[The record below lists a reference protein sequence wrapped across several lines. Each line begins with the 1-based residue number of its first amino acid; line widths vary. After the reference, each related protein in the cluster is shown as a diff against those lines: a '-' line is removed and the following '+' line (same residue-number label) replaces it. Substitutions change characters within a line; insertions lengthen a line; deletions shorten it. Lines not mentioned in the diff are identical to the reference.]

1 MRKSFYLLKESETNY
16 LESIDTAS
24 IISLGDEELE
34 LLRNCNEEVINFLS
48 ENRILS
54 IKKDEINEY
63 CAMILVNDFCNLKC
77 SYCFE
82 KDNCKSHNELTD
94 KTYELISNR
103 LKEFNDITF
112 TGGEPLLSFDVIK
125 KICEL
130 ISSKRLNGKYSLITN
145 GLIFTD
151 EQLRFLNE
159 NEFNI
164 QISLD
169 GSISKDNNKLDRTNR
184 KIENKILENIR
195 LILTNYQNI
204 KLDLRINFCKSDLV
218 DFENKLDSLFAFL
231 EPYLDKISIDLK
243 LVDLPYGDKEY
254 LSFVEKHDVYIKFYD
269 YLYKKGIELPFRFV
283 SGGYCMARGPKTLLL
298 DPLGNRYPCFSFVEN
313 EEFKISLE
321 NTNFFEQL
329 KDCEKECILHDICN
343 VGCLYENYCDTG
355 KLINQ
360 CDFEL
365 LDDLNKRLFLYK
377 LRELKYIQTSIEEE
391 VQHVEAFSIN
401 I

>member
-1 MRKSFYLLKESETNY
+1 M
-16 LESIDTAS
+16 
-24 IISLGDEELE
+24 
-34 LLRNCNEEVINFLS
+34 
-48 ENRILS
+48 
-54 IKKDEINEY
+54 
-63 CAMILVNDFCNLKC
+63 
-77 SYCFE
+77 
-82 KDNCKSHNELTD
+82 
-94 KTYELISNR
+94 
-103 LKEFNDITF
+103 
-112 TGGEPLLSFDVIK
+112 
-125 KICEL
+125 
-130 ISSKRLNGKYSLITN
+130 
-145 GLIFTD
+145 
-151 EQLRFLNE
+151 
-159 NEFNI
+159 
-164 QISLD
+164 
-169 GSISKDNNKLDRTNR
+169 
-184 KIENKILENIR
+184 
-195 LILTNYQNI
+195 
-204 KLDLRINFCKSDLV
+204 V

-254 LSFVEKHDVYIKFYD
+254 LSFVE
-269 YLYKKGIELPFRFV
+269 
-283 SGGYCMARGPKTLLL
+283 
-298 DPLGNRYPCFSFVEN
+298 N

-343 VGCLYENYCDTG
+343 GGCLYENYCDTG